1 MTLDIIWLN
10 RKSQFSYNMTFVVV
24 SRGLIKNKTNVQVEN
39 QFLSKRGL
47 EVYRLVYL
55 RSVDKNSI
63 NFANK

>member
-24 SRGLIKNKTNVQVEN
+24 SRGLITNKTNVQVEN